1 MFSREKEPTQQ
12 TLKNDIINSQKRAMR
27 ILAESELVASK
38 VNVSLK
44 EQGETMVRSRQVTNN
59 IGEQLKK
66 TDKDIRIIKSWF
78 GPFINKLAKPFPN
91 LSSSSGHGKIGS
103 KGSLD
108 SYSSADTNDFESM
121 ADQYRHQLLD
131 YGDAIEEAQAHFD
144 LNEELVAQNNE
155 NANSEVILSYYKKLK
170 QQITSHSDVS
180 NNNDKQKSLNKSSSE
195 GDTVQDVVDEE
206 IDNNFNQISSCLNR
220 LKTIGL
226 DMNDEL
232 SQHKDMIEDLKMA
245 ISKTE
250 EDTEKVTRIMRRFE
264 I

>member
-1 MFSREKEPTQQ
+1 MFQRTDKQQ
-12 TLKNDIINSQKRAMR
+12 NQHELKNDIINSQKRAMR

-44 EQGETMVRSRQVTNN
+44 EQGETMVRSRQVTNQ
-59 IGEQLKK
+59 IGESLKK

-78 GPFINKLAKPFPN
+78 GPFINKITKNP
-91 LSSSSGHGKIGS
+91 LSRNNSLNRGLS

-108 SYSSADTNDFESM
+108 SAISDCSMGQTGDTIADH
-121 ADQYRHQLLD
+121 YRNQLLD
-131 YGDAIEEAQAHFD
+131 YGDAIEEAQAHFE

-155 NANSEVILSYYKKLK
+155 NAYNENNLISNTTNNMNYVLSSIFKNK
-170 QQITSHSDVS
+170 H
-180 NNNDKQKSLNKSSSE
+180 NNNEDQN
-195 GDTVQDVVDEE
+195 DIVDEE

-226 DMNDEL
+226 DMNEEL
-232 SQHKDMIEDLKMA
+232 EQHKEMIDDLKDA

-250 EDTEKVTRIMRRFE
+250 EDTDKVTRIMRRFE